1 MRIRPLVLS
10 LLAATAVVLILPL
23 QSLAITTD
31 QLRPT
36 TRTIDGLPYQ
46 AYEVTG
52 PILPLASGKT
62 PDGYLLFPPGP
73 DGIQRVIRHRAEGL
87 TLSGHDGH
95 SPLVIDQLNIPGGYI
110 GDTALVGL
118 APYATGS
125 AGPDE
130 IAVTARHAEG
140 DHWRVWAADI
150 EAQLLRGD
158 LTLPTFPE
166 RRHDGRWDGAYWPVG
181 ALPMAGRTSPA
192 LLLICD
198 VEHDVHGRGLLAVD
212 PLAGQVLW
220 RVMLDARLDIRV
232 AWIGDLEGDGASEVV
247 VASRAVNNLD
257 GERLYGASDDSSRV
271 FVFDA
276 EGTLRWQRA
285 LNGPGSSCNAAVV
298 DLDADGALEVVAV
311 ASGPRTPRGRLVAYT
326 ADGVP
331 IDEVVT
337 EYDMT
342 TQVVALPA
350 TPDREALLVVGD
362 HGRYIRIVALRDGV
376 LQEIRRTD
384 REGGHIVAVNVL
396 PDAPGPQLAI
406 IGRSELHLLDLDL
419 RRVGGLTLNAERRPL
434 TVESWQAN
442 PSTRLLLVAD
452 GLSPPFAFA
461 RAPRSFHPAWFA
473 GGAAAVASLA
483 GVAWRRQRLRR
494 RAGQVE
500 TDPVILRE
508 LRLQLLGR
516 LSKGGHEKIG
526 ALKSLRRLVWRLEA
540 EAVSHADTGAAASEP
555 ARQRVDKAVSVV
567 QADAAPRLRELLVLG
582 HRTGVPGHLLAMA
595 RDLLDELAT
604 LLTAAGAGEA
614 AYTDL
619 HHQLAALAEELEAVL
634 QRLRRHVEHHFRSD
648 LAATVERVLAAQRD
662 TLTATAVSVTVTPYE
677 AAPEPQVA
685 IDVQDLEFVVD
696 NLVGNAIRAMDG
708 ASRRELRLD
717 WSVSGERVLLTVA
730 DSGCGIA
737 PDDWDAIFADDWST
751 RPGGGYGLAR
761 SRRELATY
769 GGSLRVVRSAPGQGT
784 TFLMILPMPPD
795 LP

>member
-1 MRIRPLVLS
+1 
-10 LLAATAVVLILPL
+10 
-23 QSLAITTD
+23 
-31 QLRPT
+31 
-36 TRTIDGLPYQ
+36 
-46 AYEVTG
+46 
-52 PILPLASGKT
+52 
-62 PDGYLLFPPGP
+62 
-73 DGIQRVIRHRAEGL
+73 
-87 TLSGHDGH
+87 
-95 SPLVIDQLNIPGGYI
+95 
-110 GDTALVGL
+110 
-118 APYATGS
+118 
-125 AGPDE
+125 
-130 IAVTARHAEG
+130 
-140 DHWRVWAADI
+140 
-150 EAQLLRGD
+150 
-158 LTLPTFPE
+158 
-166 RRHDGRWDGAYWPVG
+166 
-181 ALPMAGRTSPA
+181 
-192 LLLICD
+192 
-198 VEHDVHGRGLLAVD
+198 
-212 PLAGQVLW
+212 
-220 RVMLDARLDIRV
+220 
-232 AWIGDLEGDGASEVV
+232 
-247 VASRAVNNLD
+247 
-257 GERLYGASDDSSRV
+257 
-271 FVFDA
+271 
-276 EGTLRWQRA
+276 
-285 LNGPGSSCNAAVV
+285 
-298 DLDADGALEVVAV
+298 
-311 ASGPRTPRGRLVAYT
+311 
-326 ADGVP
+326 
-331 IDEVVT
+331 
-337 EYDMT
+337 MT

-662 TLTATAVSVTVTPYE
+662 TLTAAAVSVTVTPHE

-730 DSGCGIA
+730 DSGCGHRPGRLGCHLRRRLEHPPRRRLRPGA
-737 PDDWDAIFADDWST
+737 LAARAGHLRRFAAGGAERPGPGHHLPDDPARAARFAMTPVPLIAYRHADLAALPRADD
-751 RPGGGYGLAR
+751 AR
-761 SRRELATY
+761 
-769 GGSLRVVRSAPGQGT
+769 
-784 TFLMILPMPPD
+784 PD
-795 LP
+795 LPRTARLASRPGSWAGAPAVVTPFRLRACPWPRPRPRLPPPSAARWRADAPSPSCRTPTRARPRSPRSSCCTAARCSWRAR